1 MEGEKP
7 VAQIP
12 TAKFVF
18 SDIVN
23 KAKQWSNMYP
33 YFKEGM
39 EDGYKNPSSCFRK
52 TGDGNDSDTKY
63 YDEMVKDMRDKIEA
77 IAGTDWGET
86 YHTKMR
92 AANTKEME
100 KFNKTYMKKFG
111 HLGLESLL
119 LGSYEPLDDGIE
131 CGAETKVDAKA
142 DAEAEVE
149 PDAKADA
156 EADAEAEAGAKADA
170 GTGSELNGGN
180 FTNGHRRS
188 RRRRKHNRPCRK
200 SRKNSRN
207 IRCDS

>member
-7 VAQIP
+7 VKQIP

-18 SDIVN
+18 SDILN
-23 KAKQWSNMYP
+23 KAKQWSSMYP
-33 YFKEGM
+33 EFQEGM
-39 EDGYKNPSSCFRK
+39 EDGYKKPWSCFRK

-63 YDEMVKDMRDKIEA
+63 YDEMVKDMRDKIDK

-92 AANTKEME
+92 AADTKEME
-100 KFNKTYMKKFG
+100 EFNKTYMNKFG

-131 CGAETKVDAKA
+131 CGAEAKPDSEAKA
-142 DAEAEVE
+142 
-149 PDAKADA
+149 K
-156 EADAEAEAGAKADA
+156 A
-170 GTGSELNGGN
+170 GTGSELKGGN

-188 RRRRKHNRPCRK
+188 RRRRKQNKPCRK